1 MKTNP
6 VLFSASELLTA
17 YSNKTLSPVEVTK
30 ATLDH
35 IANYDEKVNA
45 FRLVDEEKAL
55 ENAKASEERWS
66 QGTRSRVS

>member
-35 IANYDEKVNA
+35 IVNYDEKVNM
-45 FRLVDEEKAL
+45 FRVRGRQREGPKRIAIGPDGLRIV
-55 ENAKASEERWS
+55 
-66 QGTRSRVS
+66 